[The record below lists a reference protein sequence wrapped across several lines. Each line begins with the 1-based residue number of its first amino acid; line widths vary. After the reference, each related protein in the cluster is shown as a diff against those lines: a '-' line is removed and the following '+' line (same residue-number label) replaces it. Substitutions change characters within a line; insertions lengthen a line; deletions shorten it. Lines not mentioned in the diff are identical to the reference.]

1 MKTFDQIR
9 EGRLDQPDLIDLEED
24 ENLNESLLRKGSGL
38 VFARSSKTFGDKA
51 ESHYQRALG
60 ILTRPLNTK
69 ETEVS
74 RLGDAMTEMLRG
86 NIETRKQLGAMTS
99 LGLVAV
105 LLNERRK

>member
-1 MKTFDQIR
+1 M
-9 EGRLDQPDLIDLEED
+9 
-24 ENLNESLLRKGSGL
+24 
-38 VFARSSKTFGDKA
+38 KTFGDKA

-86 NIETRKQLGAMTS
+86 NIETR
-99 LGLVAV
+99 
-105 LLNERRK
+105 